1 MALPL
6 IAAGVAARAVAK
18 KLASRATGGITG
30 AGAKQVNKVYKNMGA
45 TKSEVKANAR
55 GLKAANKPLSKGNQ
69 KLVTQIKQ
77 QTGYIA
83 MDRRPTPPTVKAA
96 MRGKVPDGMRGAFAA
111 AKKIAMQEARSEGP
125 AKKISAAQKALNQKL
140 NRGK

>member
-45 TKSEVKANAR
+45 TKSEVKASAR
-55 GLKAANKPLSKGNQ
+55 GLKAANKPVSKNNRGQTASQLKTDILKNATPARPNRVRGGSMKSKLNFPKGN
-69 KLVTQIKQ
+69 
-77 QTGYIA
+77 
-83 MDRRPTPPTVKAA
+83 
-96 MRGKVPDGMRGAFAA
+96 
-111 AKKIAMQEARSEGP
+111 
-125 AKKISAAQKALNQKL
+125 
-140 NRGK
+140 

>member
-6 IAAGVAARAVAK
+6 IAAGIVARAVGK
-18 KLASRATGGITG
+18 KLASRAVGGITG
-30 AGAKQVNKVYKNMGA
+30 SGAKQVSSMYRNTGLSKA
-45 TKSEVKANAR
+45 EAKANAR

-96 MRGKVPDGMRGAFAA
+96 LGGKVPDGMRGANAA

-140 NRGK
+140 NRSK

>member
-1 MALPL
+1 MANP
-6 IAAGVAARAVAK
+6 IKIIKAITKVTAK
-18 KLASRATGGITG
+18 KTEA
-30 AGAKQVNKVYKNMGA
+30 
-45 TKSEVKANAR
+45 KANAR
-55 GLKAANKPLSKGNQ
+55 GLKAAQKPLSKGNK

-96 MRGKVPDGMRGAFAA
+96 LDGKKPDGMRGAFAA

-125 AKKISAAQKALNQKL
+125 VKKISPAQKALNK
-140 NRGK
+140 RMAK